1 MAQPG
6 AVVEDLLAAIET
18 GAGTYLVDSDL
29 DWVEQ
34 RRNYLSV
41 LLEEAMLDFL
51 RSSVEAGDIDA
62 IRRWGRR
69 ILDLDPYN
77 DEVYL
82 LLMRAERHRG
92 NQAAC
97 LAIYRQA
104 TKALSE
110 IGLDPGEELV
120 RLAHTP

>member
-1 MAQPG
+1 MSSDKGPQKAPLTAHEVG
-6 AVVEDLLAAIET
+6 CPVI
-18 GAGTYLVDSDL
+18 VD
-29 DWVEQ
+29 V
-34 RRNYLSV
+34 N
-41 LLEEAMLDFL
+41 
-51 RSSVEAGDIDA
+51 DIDA
-62 IRRWGRR
+62 IRRWGQR

-92 NQAAC
+92 NHAAC

-110 IGLDPGEELV
+110 IGLDPGEELI
-120 RLAHTP
+120 RLVQSP